1 MLSPTGS
8 ADLPIA
14 SIRAFSS
21 APMSAAATP
30 SLASVLTPYLR
41 PASAVSVLTPSFSHL
56 DSSAI
61 DSSKL
66 KPRRRIGE
74 PKSTTFSIRSDTPI
88 PVAWEAR
95 NTLSSVPAW
104 SSVLIV
110 QSPNSRVASRTLA
123 LTSVFVIRLKSS
135 RLTARASSVSPVAPV
150 RVLRSATTLPTVWR
164 SSGTRFAARSYTSTR
179 ASSALPVA
187 PGAGADLVD
196 ARLVVGG
203 HLGRRHAHADER
215 RADDERRR
223 LGDRGEAAEQ
233 ALAALDLGLE
243 LRLVERERRVQR
255 ADRDAGGH
263 QFTRPG
269 GRPKKPA
276 RTASDSAGERAI
288 RTAGA
293 GPAPRR
299 LAVGDRAG
307 RPQAADEHQEPA
319 QRDARQLS
327 HEVDPVLAH
336 EVGFHERPGG
346 DQVERVRRCVRRI
359 VRFGG
364 GLASAA

>member
-14 SIRAFSS
+14 SIRALSS

-41 PASAVSVLTPSFSHL
+41 PASAVSVLTPSFSHFE
-56 DSSAI
+56 SSAI

-74 PKSTTFSIRSDTPI
+74 PKSTTFSMRADTPI

-95 NTLSSVPAW
+95 NTLSRVPAW
-104 SSVLIV
+104 SSVLML

-135 RLTARASSVSPVAPV
+135 RLTASASRVSPVAPV

-187 PGAGADLVD
+187 PVPV
-196 ARLVVGG
+196 RISSTP
-203 HLGRRHAHADER
+203 
-215 RADDERRR
+215 
-223 LGDRGEAAEQ
+223 
-233 ALAALDLGLE
+233 AL
-243 LRLVERERRVQR
+243 
-255 ADRDAGGH
+255 
-263 QFTRPG
+263 
-269 GRPKKPA
+269 
-276 RTASDSAGERAI
+276 
-288 RTAGA
+288 
-293 GPAPRR
+293 
-299 LAVGDRAG
+299 
-307 RPQAADEHQEPA
+307 
-319 QRDARQLS
+319 
-327 HEVDPVLAH
+327 
-336 EVGFHERPGG
+336 
-346 DQVERVRRCVRRI
+346 
-359 VRFGG
+359 
-364 GLASAA
+364 